1 VPFPSDIRAAVT
13 NQNALSSADLPL
25 ISLCTPSYIRVFAG
39 EKRKRR
45 GRGEEEKRNTSLC
58 IHHSVR
64 NFIVLK

>member
-25 ISLCTPSYIRVFAG
+25 HTLIYPGFCGREEE

-45 GRGEEEKRNTSLC
+45 GGEEEY
-58 IHHSVR
+58 IPMHSS
-64 NFIVLK
+64 FSQEFYSP